1 MFICFV
7 VILGLHIVNAA
18 PPLKLTIDCGSQE
31 SDHPRQP
38 SYRTKSANSPNQVDV
53 DSICTIL
60 HRALPK
66 SVNDGK
72 FILIGESTDQSH
84 ASNDLTPIT
93 ITPQRGFKKPRIKVP
108 NFKDFKVPRL
118 KPPSSTRKLFAPRVG
133 APMLFPSLRA
143 RQREETSSAERMEV
157 FKKGVHKMLHVVKV
171 LGQIDQYLS
180 ERTRSVIDILSKT
193 FAERENYSKNDY

>member
-1 MFICFV
+1 MFTCFL

-31 SDHPRQP
+31 SDYPRRS
-38 SYRTKSANSPNQVDV
+38 SYRSKSANVPNQVDV
-53 DSICTIL
+53 DSICTII

-84 ASNDLTPIT
+84 ASNDIAPVT
-93 ITPQRGFKKPRIKVP
+93 ILPPKGFKQPRIKVP
-108 NFKDFKVPRL
+108 NFKVPRL
-118 KPPSSTRKLFAPRVG
+118 KPPSTTRKLFAPRVG

-171 LGQIDQYLS
+171 LGKIDQYFPCEKGVVKVGSYFQLV
-180 ERTRSVIDILSKT
+180 TSKI
-193 FAERENYSKNDY
+193 AK